1 MIDRQ
6 GHPRTDTDLAKMF
19 YSEVYRTLRGF
30 AMIAADGKKKI
41 GRRNNLGKKL
51 ADALEDLNDAAK
63 VIAFTRH
70 HDSSRYSVCS
80 FKDREND
87 VIGAFLF
94 ENHIDCWGDVR
105 RNVIRHGPDD
115 ETFRQLYRLHRVE
128 GVAQRS

>member
-63 VIAFTRH
+63 
-70 HDSSRYSVCS
+70 
-80 FKDREND
+80 DREND